1 MSLKTKIEGEIK
13 QAMLAKNKERL
24 TALRSIKSLILLAE
38 TEKGA
43 KLELTEDAEIAL
55 LTKAAKQR
63 KDSLAIY
70 ETQNRADLAAV
81 EKLELEVI
89 EEFLPKQLSEEEIT
103 NIVKE
108 IIATTGAT
116 SIKEM
121 GKVMGAASKQL
132 AGKADNKLVADIIKS
147 LLS

>member
-24 TALRSIKSLILLAE
+24 TALRSIKSMILLAE

-89 EEFLPKQLSEEEIT
+89 EEFLPKQLSEAEIT
-103 NIVKE
+103 AIIKE
-108 IIATTGAT
+108 IIGSTGAT
-116 SIKEM
+116 SVKEM
-121 GKVMGAASKQL
+121 GKVMGAASKAL